1 MKFQADKSSAPM
13 VLQHDVGSVTLGLIK
28 DGQPEKVTLSSSFI
42 LSSRGFWQPW
52 PVSAWAELGVESF
65 APIVQISPQICI
77 CGSGERLQF
86 APPALLKNLLA
97 ARIGLETMGNAA
109 ACRTYNVLAAEGRD
123 VSLAV
128 LLGA

>member
-1 MKFQADKSSAPM
+1 MKFQADKSNAPV
-13 VLQHDVGSVTLGLIK
+13 VLQHDADSITLGLIK

-52 PVSAWAELGVESF
+52 PVPAWGDIAADSF
-65 APIVQISPQICI
+65 APIVQIAPQICI
-77 CGSGERLQF
+77 FGSGERLQF
-86 APPALLKNLLA
+86 APPQFLKDMLA

-123 VSLAV
+123 VTLAL
-128 LLGA
+128 LLG

>member
-52 PVSAWAELGVESF
+52 SVSAWAELGDESF
-65 APIVQISPQICI
+65 EPIAKISPQTGHACI
-77 CGSGERLQF
+77 Y
-86 APPALLKNLLA
+86 
-97 ARIGLETMGNAA
+97 RIDSAF
-109 ACRTYNVLAAEGRD
+109 
-123 VSLAV
+123 SLRSASRFSR
-128 LLGA
+128 

>member
-1 MKFQADKSSAPM
+1 MKFQADKSSAPV
-13 VLQHDVGSVTLGLIK
+13 VLQHDAGSVTLGLIK

-52 PVSAWAELGVESF
+52 SVPAWADLDGNSF
-65 APIVQISPQICI
+65 APVVQIAPQICI
-77 CGSGERLQF
+77 FGSGERLQF
-86 APPALLKNLLA
+86 PPPQFLKDLLA
-97 ARIGLETMGNAA
+97 ARIGFETMGNAA

-128 LLGA
+128 LLG